1 LNGLY
6 SWKLAYVNSNLVES
20 DMGVVS
26 NTLTV
31 ANGQALLSNI
41 PVPPQSFGVNTK
53 NLYRTVASGVVYKYV
68 GSMAASAVTFLDNVA
83 DGSLTTDGP
92 TDNGVP
98 PNYGQIVTHQSRVF
112 CIDKTNNWVV
122 YSEIGNPYA
131 FPAANFIRLGDRS
144 GDIPKVL
151 AVYDNNIYVGCA
163 KSHWLIY
170 MPSADETQWTPIRL
184 RLQGGSLS
192 NFAPFYFNQKL
203 MIAVVDAGRFVGFAA
218 IAGTSI
224 DVDRAL
230 VTSDTSGSEFLSNKI
245 EPEMFKISEAESVSI
260 NSMVYKNKA
269 YIAIREVEAYNDKIY
284 LFDFSIE
291 NLSKRQKHTWSPW
304 KGLNIASWTIYQGKL
319 YGAQS
324 TTDGYVIEMEKEYQY
339 YDAINTTQTAI
350 DSYYTTKDFAGNK
363 GHDAYWKDF
372 RWLNVKYRA
381 SLESIFMS
389 IFSAVNQQEFGGYK
403 DINTITGGTKWEELV
418 WNVSTWGNTQ
428 TDNDVR
434 VSIGNNNGKSL
445 KLKFTNKTISG
456 A

>member
-1 LNGLY
+1 
-6 SWKLAYVNSNLVES
+6 
-20 DMGVVS
+20 
-26 NTLTV
+26 
-31 ANGQALLSNI
+31 
-41 PVPPQSFGVNTK
+41 
-53 NLYRTVASGVVYKYV
+53 
-68 GSMAASAVTFLDNVA
+68 
-83 DGSLTTDGP
+83 
-92 TDNGVP
+92 
-98 PNYGQIVTHQSRVF
+98 
-112 CIDKTNNWVV
+112 
-122 YSEIGNPYA
+122 
-131 FPAANFIRLGDRS
+131 
-144 GDIPKVL
+144 
-151 AVYDNNIYVGCA
+151 
-163 KSHWLIY
+163 
-170 MPSADETQWTPIRL
+170 
-184 RLQGGSLS
+184 
-192 NFAPFYFNQKL
+192 
-203 MIAVVDAGRFVGFAA
+203 
-218 IAGTSI
+218 
-224 DVDRAL
+224 
-230 VTSDTSGSEFLSNKI
+230 
-245 EPEMFKISEAESVSI
+245 MFKISEAESVSI

-324 TTDGYVIEMEKEYQY
+324 TTDGYVIEMEKDDQY
-339 YDAINTTQTAI
+339 YDAINATQTAI

-445 KLKFTNKTISG
+445 KLKFTNKNTVGYYFDISG
-456 A
+456 ISFLYNIKGRR